1 MKTNTR
7 KAIKGYLTHLV
18 LIIGTAVAAAVNLK
32 HVPLLH
38 PTHAEL
44 VFVAQSAWVAIVTNL
59 NKVQE
64 PIINAYLK
72 RKYPALGI
80 VIADFEAAKLAPKSN
95 VPTLGDNLPL
105 IG

>member
-18 LIIGTAVAAAVNLK
+18 LIVGTAVTAAVNLK

-44 VFVAQSAWVAIVTNL
+44 VFVAQSAWVAVVTNL

-80 VIADFEAAKLAPKSN
+80 VVADLEAAKTAQN
-95 VPTLGDNLPL
+95 NPTAGDNLPSAN
-105 IG
+105 